1 MNGNAI
7 AKLAVAGL
15 LSGSLAA
22 NLGCKDKPAQEA
34 GTGMGDPNIDYGDG
48 HACAGNNSCK
58 GLGGCQVTADQ
69 LAKLAAAA
77 GVDAANAGEPH
88 SCAGKN
94 ACKGLGGCAVTEAKL
109 AELKAALPAEEPAE
123 EAEPAEEPAGEEAAA
138 EEGEPAEAAQ

>member
-1 MNGNAI
+1 MKGNAI
-7 AKLAVAGL
+7 AKLAVTGL
-15 LSGSLAA
+15 LAGSFATTV
-22 NLGCKDKPAQEA
+22 GCKDKTTSEP
-34 GTGMGDPNIDYGDG
+34 GMMGDPNVDYGEG

-88 SCAGKN
+88 SCAGLN

-109 AELKAALPAEEPAE
+109 NELKAKLPPAEQPAVEAPAEEPAAE
-123 EAEPAEEPAGEEAAA
+123 EAPSEAPEGEE
-138 EEGEPAEAAQ
+138 